1 MQTKAKVVN
10 RQRLNPL
17 LETIV
22 NLGRSLALN
31 YIVHK
36 NGLAFFFI
44 LHHDLIKLQRAKK
57 TIKPIYTSVIYGFL
71 KYPLVTVMGSPML
84 VDSTEPT
91 EGLHHTVFQMSIGS
105 MIQPFALKVRG
116 QNIDILKNRLLVA
129 LPCLSVKI
137 NLDYC

>member
-44 LHHDLIKLQRAKK
+44 LHHNLIKLQRAKKK

-71 KYPLVTVMGSPML
+71 KSPLVNVMGSPML

-91 EGLHHTVFQMSIGS
+91 EGLHRTVIIFNFFSIEQRY
-105 MIQPFALKVRG
+105 MIIP
-116 QNIDILKNRLLVA
+116 NSLVF
-129 LPCLSVKI
+129 I
-137 NLDYC
+137 

>member
-57 TIKPIYTSVIYGFL
+57 NIKPIYTSVIYGFL
-71 KYPLVTVMGSPML
+71 KSPLVTVMGSPML
-84 VDSTEPT
+84 VDPTEPT
-91 EGLHHTVFQMSIGS
+91 EGLHHTVFQM
-105 MIQPFALKVRG
+105 
-116 QNIDILKNRLLVA
+116 
-129 LPCLSVKI
+129 
-137 NLDYC
+137 